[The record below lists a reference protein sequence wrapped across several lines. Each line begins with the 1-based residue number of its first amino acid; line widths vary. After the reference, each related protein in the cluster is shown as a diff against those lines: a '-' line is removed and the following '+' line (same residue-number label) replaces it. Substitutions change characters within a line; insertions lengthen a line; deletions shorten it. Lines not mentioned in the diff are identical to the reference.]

1 MRTIFPIEFEYEH
14 HNYCGIVRVRQ
25 QHGAT
30 TLIVRLMSSRMD
42 RLFYGHH
49 VFNLV
54 DNKIEEDQDVK
65 GQAASIRKMVEQTL
79 EDYLEPMAFSTGH
92 D

>member
-1 MRTIFPIEFEYEH
+1 MIFPIEFEYDH
-14 HNYCGIVRVRQ
+14 HKYCGIVRVRQ

-30 TLIVRLMSSRMD
+30 MLIVRLMSSRMD

-54 DNKIEEDQDVK
+54 DNKIEEDPDVK

-79 EDYLEPMAFSTGH
+79 EDYLEPMTFSNGH
-92 D
+92 E